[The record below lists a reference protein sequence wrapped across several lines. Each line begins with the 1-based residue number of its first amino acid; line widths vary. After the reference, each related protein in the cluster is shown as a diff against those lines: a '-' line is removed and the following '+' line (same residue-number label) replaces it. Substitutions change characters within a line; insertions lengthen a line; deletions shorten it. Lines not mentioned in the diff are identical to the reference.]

1 MILSLSVY
9 AINVEFEIP
18 QVAYF
23 NPKWNTSQLHC
34 PKHFKIHI
42 KDMAQAI
49 SVYYFVDSTFREH
62 VGA

>member
-1 MILSLSVY
+1 MISSLSVY

-18 QVAYF
+18 QVAY
-23 NPKWNTSQLHC
+23 LHC